1 MATASPNPVT
11 PVQPPRPAPGAPL
24 TPPRKLVL
32 PVVTTPPR
40 RAALA
45 PATDA
50 PPLPPLGE
58 REQAIARLVV
68 RARRTPRPLTHP
80 PCAQPPVAPAPAAD
94 APAPA
99 QATRW
104 LFVARA
110 AVPPC
115 AVRVRRIAATPLCAQ
130 LVACCWWSWVELG
143 AAARTRVR
151 RAAHRCPARLDLTNR
166 RAHSWYATPWRSSTS
181 RGPWFRGT

>member
-68 RARRTPRPLTHP
+68 RARRTRPLTHP

-143 AAARTRVR
+143 AAARNRVR
-151 RAAHRCPARLDLTNR
+151 RTAPAARPA
-166 RAHSWYATPWRSSTS
+166 SI
-181 RGPWFRGT
+181 